1 MLTFKLIEVLQDGKG
16 SLSSKR
22 FFAIGCFINAII
34 LSYTIKD
41 PVLVGMFLAP
51 AITVLISQAV
61 TKT

>member
-1 MLTFKLIEVLQDGKG
+1 MKFKLIQILQDDKG

-41 PVLVGMFLAP
+41 PVLVGLFLTP
-51 AITVLISQAV
+51 ATTVLISQAI